1 MAGPRGG
8 RRGWLVMVV
17 LLFGGVLVAGRLVP
31 AVRWFFRQRAERVVE
46 EVGRRGIK
54 LPAFKLTRRGAL
66 IHRLTHDPEL
76 LGAAE
81 VYARENGISMAV
93 AMARVERYGR
103 EIVPSFNAFL
113 YFRVG
118 IPLAGWIS
126 RSLYDVSVGSE
137 RGLAALDENALED
150 VSVVFVMN
158 HRSNIDYVLLAHLMA
173 HRTALSYAAGEWAH
187 VWPLGRL
194 VGGMGAFFVRR
205 GSGDDLYRR
214 VLERFVQMA
223 VEGGLTQVFFPEG
236 GLSRDGRPREPK
248 VGLLDYM
255 LRRFDPEA
263 CDILFVPVGVNYD
276 WVLEDHSLLQPGGP
290 EAGIRGRG
298 GLFASAAGSMVRNL
312 LLARRG
318 GGFRLGGAAVGV
330 GTPVSAREY
339 AASRGVEFRELERG
353 ARIEEVKVLAG
364 LLMRAINESIPPA
377 AVPLVARALIE
388 APERAVPEER
398 LISRARTLAQG
409 EGPLDYEGALRTL
422 VMRQLVLA
430 ERGGYSPAPGGEK
443 LLAYYANSAHT
454 AERGGAA
461 SRPCEACRRHGG
473 FLRGPCGLPGRV

>member
-1 MAGPRGG
+1 MEGRGS
-8 RRGWLVMVV
+8 RRVWLVIAV
-17 LLFGGVLVAGRLVP
+17 LLFGGFLVAGRLVP

-54 LPAFKLTRRGAL
+54 LPAFKLTRRRAL

-76 LGAAE
+76 IGAAE
-81 VYARENGISMAV
+81 VYARDNGISMAV
-93 AMARVERYGR
+93 AMARVERFAR

-113 YFRVG
+113 YFRIG

-126 RSLYDVSVGSE
+126 RSLYDVRVDSE
-137 RGLAALDENALED
+137 RGLAALDESPSED
-150 VSVVFVMN
+150 TSVVFVMN

-173 HRTALSYAAGEWAH
+173 HRTALSYAAGEWAC

-194 VGGMGAFFVRR
+194 IGGMGAFFVRR

-248 VGLLDYM
+248 IGLLDYM
-255 LRRFDPEA
+255 LRRFDPQA

-290 EAGIRGRG
+290 EAGVRGRG

-312 LLARRG
+312 MQARRG
-318 GGFRLGGAAVGV
+318 GSFHLGGAAVRV
-330 GTPVSAREY
+330 GSPISAREY
-339 AASRGVEFRELERG
+339 AASRGIAFRELERED
-353 ARIEEVKVLAG
+353 RIEEVKVLAE
-364 LLMRAINESIPPA
+364 LLMETINGSIPDTA
-377 AVPLVARALIE
+377 GPLLARALLE
-388 APERAVPEER
+388 APERAVPQET
-398 LISRARTLAQG
+398 LIANARTLA
-409 EGPLDYEGALRTL
+409 EGAEPLDYEGALRKL
-422 VMRQLVLA
+422 AGRGLVLA
-430 ERGGYSPAPGGEK
+430 ERGGYRPAPGSEK
-443 LLAYYANSAHT
+443 LIGYYAGSSY
-454 AERGGAA
+454 R
-461 SRPCEACRRHGG
+461 
-473 FLRGPCGLPGRV
+473 

>member
-8 RRGWLVMVV
+8 WRGWLVLVV

-31 AVRWFFRQRAERVVE
+31 AVRWYFRQRAARVVE
-46 EVGRRGIK
+46 EVRRRGIE
-54 LPAFKLTRRGAL
+54 LPTFKLTRRGAL
-66 IHRLTHDPEL
+66 IHRLAHDPEL
-76 LGAAE
+76 IEAAG

-113 YFRVG
+113 YFKVG
-118 IPLAGWIS
+118 IPLAAWIS
-126 RSLYDVSVGSE
+126 RSLYDIRVGPQ
-137 RGLAALDENALED
+137 RDLAVLNENAYED
-150 VSVVFVMN
+150 ASVVFVMN

-187 VWPLGRL
+187 AWPLGRL
-194 VGGMGAFFVRR
+194 IGGMGAFFVRR

-236 GLSRDGRPREPK
+236 GLSRDGKPREPK

-255 LRRFDPEA
+255 LRHFDPEA
-263 CDILFVPVGVNYD
+263 GDILFVPVGVNYD
-276 WVLEDHSLLQPGGP
+276 WVLEDHSLQQPGGP

-318 GGFRLGGAAVGV
+318 GGFRLGAAAVGF
-330 GTPVSAREY
+330 GAPLSAREY
-339 AASRGVEFRELERG
+339 AASRGIEFRALERE
-353 ARIEEVKVLAG
+353 ARIEEVKVLARQ
-364 LLMRAINESIPPA
+364 LMLTINDSIPLV
-377 AVPLVARALIE
+377 AVPLVARALLE
-388 APERAVPEER
+388 APERTLPEDV
-398 LISRARTLAQG
+398 LIHRARNLAQG
-409 EGPLDYEGALRTL
+409 EDPLDYEAALRTL
-422 VMRQLVLA
+422 VMRQLVMA
-430 ERGGYSPAPGGEK
+430 ERGEYRPAPGGEK
-443 LLAYYANSAHT
+443 LLAYYANSAH
-454 AERGGAA
+454 
-461 SRPCEACRRHGG
+461 S
-473 FLRGPCGLPGRV
+473 